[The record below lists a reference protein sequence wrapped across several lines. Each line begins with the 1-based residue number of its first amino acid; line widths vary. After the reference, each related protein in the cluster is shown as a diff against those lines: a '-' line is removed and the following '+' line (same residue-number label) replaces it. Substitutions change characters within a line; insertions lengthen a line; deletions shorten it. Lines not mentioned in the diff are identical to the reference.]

1 MRWMNF
7 KEIKMENNKRI
18 GRRAIGGLITIILVT
33 VAYYITMLSETTI
46 DWFKIYTGVVLI
58 IYGLA
63 VGGLTWTDLISRK

>member
-1 MRWMNF
+1 
-7 KEIKMENNKRI
+7 MENNKRV

-33 VAYYITMLSETTI
+33 VAYYVTMLTEATI

-63 VGGLTWTDLISRK
+63 VGGRLLLATCRFVLVTG

>member
-1 MRWMNF
+1 
-7 KEIKMENNKRI
+7 MENNKKRI

-33 VAYYITMLSETTI
+33 VAYYVTMLIDAKI

-58 IYGLA
+58 IYDLA

>member
-1 MRWMNF
+1 
-7 KEIKMENNKRI
+7 MENNEKKRI

-33 VAYYITMLSETTI
+33 VAYYVTMLTEGAI

-63 VGGLTWTDLISRK
+63 VGGLTWTDLMKK

>member
-1 MRWMNF
+1 
-7 KEIKMENNKRI
+7 MENNKRI

-33 VAYYITMLSETTI
+33 VAYYVTMLTEATI

-63 VGGLTWTDLISRK
+63 VGGLTWTDLILKK

>member
-1 MRWMNF
+1 MG
-7 KEIKMENNKRI
+7 NNEKKRI
-18 GRRAIGGLITIILVT
+18 GRRAIGGLITIVLVT
-33 VAYYITMLSETTI
+33 IAYYVTMLTETTI

>member
-1 MRWMNF
+1 MG
-7 KEIKMENNKRI
+7 NNKRI

-33 VAYYITMLSETTI
+33 VAYYVTMLTEAKI

-63 VGGLTWTDLISRK
+63 VGGLTWTDLILRK

>member
-1 MRWMNF
+1 
-7 KEIKMENNKRI
+7 MENNNKRI

-33 VAYYITMLSETTI
+33 VAYYVTMLTEATI

-63 VGGLTWTDLISRK
+63 VGGLTWTDLILRK